1 MSAMLQSGERLPN
14 PLAPQR
20 MSPAEREAEIGRIL
34 AAGLR
39 RMWSRKST
47 SLSSETRDSF
57 VDIPAPKRRCVGRK
71 PRNRVG
77 GR

>member
-1 MSAMLQSGERLPN
+1 MSAKPETGNLIPN
-14 PLAPQR
+14 GLAPQH
-20 MSPAEREAEIGRIL
+20 MSPAERHAEIGRIL

-39 RMWSRKST
+39 RMWTDKST
-47 SLSSETRDSF
+47 HLSPENRDSF
-57 VDIPAPKRRCVGRK
+57 VDILALKRRCVGRK

>member
-1 MSAMLQSGERLPN
+1 MSGNGLKPDHMSLPER
-14 PLAPQR
+14 Q
-20 MSPAEREAEIGRIL
+20 AEIGRIL

-39 RMWSRKST
+39 RMRSQKST
-47 SLSSETRDSF
+47 SLSSENRDSF

-71 PRNRVG
+71 PNNRVG

>member
-1 MSAMLQSGERLPN
+1 MAGNGLN
-14 PLAPQR
+14 PQR
-20 MSPAEREAEIGRIL
+20 MSPAERQAEIGRIL

-39 RMWSRKST
+39 RMWSHKSN
-47 SLSSETRDSF
+47 SLSAENADSF
-57 VDIPAPKRRCVGRK
+57 VATTAPRSRCVGRK